1 MSSSP
6 QLICH
11 KFQHE
16 VLPNQLTNH
25 NTILKVC
32 FSKPMGQLIS
42 GRHINT
48 TIMTALLLFSHV
60 TFYHKTIQKWR
71 DLMCGLLKYML
82 DTFHCLFHILS
93 DMTYRKV
100 HLWSMYL
107 CIYLLYLFWM
117 FVCTVCMFL
126 QCLSCL
132 CWNKLAK
139 TTAIKIRRKNTDQ
152 AMAIIWSPLRPVKE
166 KTTRLYIMLRI
177 TTDHFACI

>member
-1 MSSSP
+1 MCYTETVMSSSP

-82 DTFHCLFHILS
+82 DYFSFVCFIYYLTNIQKSTFMEYLC
-93 DMTYRKV
+93 
-100 HLWSMYL
+100 MYV

-117 FVCTVCMFL
+117 FVCTVYVSSVPFL
-126 QCLSCL
+126 SM
-132 CWNKLAK
+132 LA
-139 TTAIKIRRKNTDQ
+139 Q
-152 AMAIIWSPLRPVKE
+152 AS
-166 KTTRLYIMLRI
+166 
-177 TTDHFACI
+177 